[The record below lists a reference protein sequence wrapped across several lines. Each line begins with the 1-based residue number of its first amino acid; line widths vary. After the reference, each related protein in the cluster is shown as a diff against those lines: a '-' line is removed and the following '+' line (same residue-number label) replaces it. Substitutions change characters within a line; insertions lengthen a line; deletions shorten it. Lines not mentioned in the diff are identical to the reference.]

1 MGQKHETDYLTTVR
15 YMPTSEVTALR
26 RFNRSFTRRMGVL
39 DERFLGRDRTVGAA
53 RFLFE
58 IGPDGAGISEL
69 RRSLGLDSGY
79 VSRIL
84 RDLEA
89 DGLVEL
95 APDPADRRRRMVTLT
110 PAGIAEW
117 RLLDGLSD
125 DLAESVLEPLT
136 TGQRRRL
143 IDALALADRLLAAG
157 SVTFDIVDPLSND
170 AVECVNAYFHELDR
184 RFPGG
189 FDPRGAPQTDA
200 PGLTPPAGRFLV
212 AHHGT
217 EPVACGGIQTLERDV
232 GEIKRMWVADGWRGY
247 GLGPRLLAELEAHGR
262 DMGFDLVRLDT
273 NPTLVEALAL
283 YTKAGYLPIERYNDN
298 PYAGHWFEK
307 RLSPGQI

>member
-1 MGQKHETDYLTTVR
+1 MSAAD
-15 YMPTSEVTALR
+15 VTALR

-39 DERFLGRDRTVGAA
+39 DERFLGRDRPVGAA

-110 PAGIAEW
+110 PAGSAEW
-117 RLLDGLSD
+117 RLLDELSD

-136 TGQRRRL
+136 TSQRRRL
-143 IDALALADRLLAAG
+143 INSLALAERLLAAG
-157 SVTFDIVDPLSND
+157 FVTFDIVDPLSRE
-170 AVECVNAYFHELDR
+170 AVDCVGAYFRELDR
-184 RFPGG
+184 RFPAG
-189 FDPRGAPQTDA
+189 FDPDGAPQTDA
-200 PGLTPPAGRFLV
+200 PSLTPPAGRFLV

-217 EPVACGGIQTLERDV
+217 EPVACGGIQTLEPRI

-262 DMGFDLVRLDT
+262 DMGLDRVRLDT

-283 YTKAGYLPIERYNDN
+283 YQKSGYLPIERYNDN

-307 RLSPGQI
+307 RLSTGQI